1 MTDPQNLE
9 ALRRRK
15 RHRLANSVIRRNVIW
30 SMGTGMIPVPVVDT
44 SATLA
49 VQIKMVSEL
58 SEIYGIPFRR
68 SAASSAVAALLA
80 SLTGNMF
87 GKSLIGTGLFST
99 VARSMPVVG
108 HTLTM
113 LTMPAFNG
121 AATYALGKVFQQH
134 FAAGGTFLTFDPKQ
148 TDAYFREKFAE
159 GRDMVKNLH
168 KKTDEK
174 STA

>member
-58 SEIYGIPFRR
+58 SEI
-68 SAASSAVAALLA
+68 
-80 SLTGNMF
+80 
-87 GKSLIGTGLFST
+87 
-99 VARSMPVVG
+99 
-108 HTLTM
+108 
-113 LTMPAFNG
+113 
-121 AATYALGKVFQQH
+121 
-134 FAAGGTFLTFDPKQ
+134 
-148 TDAYFREKFAE
+148 
-159 GRDMVKNLH
+159 
-168 KKTDEK
+168 
-174 STA
+174 